1 MKKLL
6 KKLFIL
12 GTISTMLVVNVSAL
26 EPSWNMAGGGY
37 GEKEEYERFWPTNGE
52 VSATFKSDYA
62 TTRIRFSYDSAT
74 VKQLAQYQK
83 DDLYPGIDIKTISSG
98 FDYDLFNAYSI
109 ITTLPN
115 PVEDYENDDP
125 LGSRDEEA
133 EVTSL
138 GGIKSDTTYSMSVY
152 WDDYRDG
159 SRSSHWRVQGE
170 LSKKGVKD
178 YNVQDYKYL
187 AKLDYG
193 PNKGSRNISTEE
205 SNANTQLAKTESTYG
220 IPTTITFN
228 DYLSFDEFS
237 DFCTNMPVDVV
248 KLQLR
253 GLTSSGERVSI
264 FTRTDKGLDET
275 ETLIRE
281 QLDNESM
288 SFVGITSVY
297 ALVPSEYIDSIG
309 EFPSV
314 YSAESYN
321 SNFHAEN
328 GVNENES
335 NTNLSSSFPV
345 PKTWELEDSGLLNMR
360 HSTGL

>member
-1 MKKLL
+1 
-6 KKLFIL
+6 
-12 GTISTMLVVNVSAL
+12 
-26 EPSWNMAGGGY
+26 
-37 GEKEEYERFWPTNGE
+37 
-52 VSATFKSDYA
+52 
-62 TTRIRFSYDSAT
+62 
-74 VKQLAQYQK
+74 
-83 DDLYPGIDIKTISSG
+83 
-98 FDYDLFNAYSI
+98 
-109 ITTLPN
+109 
-115 PVEDYENDDP
+115 
-125 LGSRDEEA
+125 
-133 EVTSL
+133 
-138 GGIKSDTTYSMSVY
+138 MSVY

-275 ETLIRE
+275 EALIRE
-281 QLDNESM
+281 QLEKGSM
-288 SFVGITSVY
+288 SFEGITSVY
-297 ALVPSEYIDSIG
+297 P
-309 EFPSV
+309 
-314 YSAESYN
+314 
-321 SNFHAEN
+321 
-328 GVNENES
+328 
-335 NTNLSSSFPV
+335 
-345 PKTWELEDSGLLNMR
+345 WCLLNILIPLVNSLLSILLKAIIATFTQKMELMKMCL
-360 HSTGL
+360 TPI